1 MSKCTLSPHVDDFI
15 AKHSSSK
22 KSHSLPK
29 DSRSPKG
36 CSSSKSALRAS
47 KPSIQ
52 TFHDRFS
59 KGLFEKDRIQAAVAE
74 LTEEW
79 NLAESF

>member
-1 MSKCTLSPHVDDFI
+1 MSKCTLLE
-15 AKHSSSK
+15 KHSSSAP
-22 KSHSLPK
+22 HPK